1 MKEETMEL
9 KHYAIVAAS
18 ALAFAGGVQAQTSDV
33 QPETDRQGDTIIIV
47 TPPDAATNTPGSS
60 AVFTPMDDAN
70 RTLTRDE
77 IKSETRSAVRQGQIP
92 RGELGQA
99 DETQHTQPADTYNLS
114 NPNRP

>member
-1 MKEETMEL
+1 MEL
-9 KHYAIVAAS
+9 KHYAIAAAS
-18 ALAFAGGVQAQTSDV
+18 ALALASGVQAQTTEV
-33 QPETDRQGDTIIIV
+33 QPGTDTQGNTIIIV
-47 TPPDAATNTPGSS
+47 TPPDAATDTQGST

-99 DETQHTQPADTYNLS
+99 DETQHTQPADNYDLRNA
-114 NPNRP
+114 NRP

>member
-1 MKEETMEL
+1 MEL

-33 QPETDRQGDTIIIV
+33 QPETDTQGNTIIIV
-47 TPPDAATNTPGSS
+47 TPPDAATDTQGST

-70 RTLTRDE
+70 RTMTRDE
-77 IKSETRSAVRQGQIP
+77 IKAEARSAVRQGQIP

-99 DETQHTQPADTYNLS
+99 DETQHTQPVENTDLRA
-114 NPNRP
+114 NRP